1 MAEVHLGADVSEKQP
16 LSYASSTLEVETMC
30 HGGQLRSANC
40 RKASNAI
47 ANLSLVKHAIRE
59 AATEVVHTCACHNTG
74 TPKYVHLLSPTCHVR
89 SRPKLLYMYLQR

>member
-30 HGGQLRSANC
+30 HSGQLRSANC

-47 ANLSLVKHAIRE
+47 AQPIISE
-59 AATEVVHTCACHNTG
+59 ACNQ
-74 TPKYVHLLSPTCHVR
+74 R
-89 SRPKLLYMYLQR
+89 SCN